1 MMMNLPKISIITVV
15 FNSEKLIEQTI
26 LNVIGQSYKN
36 IEYIIIDGGSK
47 DKTLE
52 IIKKY
57 NSQIAKWISEPD
69 KGLYDAM
76 NKGIRLA
83 TGDYVW
89 FMNSGDLFYEADT
102 LKKIVEN
109 YTPNSEVYY
118 GQTAIINVDNEITG
132 MRHKTAPKVLTW
144 KSLRM
149 GMVVCHQAFM
159 VKREICDLFDLQY
172 KHAADIDWMIRVLK
186 KSRRNVFT
194 DMILCRFLSDGHSAK
209 YRKHGL
215 KERFN
220 IQKKHYGLFTTIV
233 FHGIIFIQ
241 NLFRRIF

>member
-1 MMMNLPKISIITVV
+1 MNKPKISIITVV
-15 FNSEKLIEQTI
+15 FNSEKLIERTI
-26 LNVIGQSYKN
+26 LNVIQQSYSN
-36 IEYIIIDGGSK
+36 IEYIIIDGGSR
-47 DKTLE
+47 DNTLS

-57 NSQIAKWISEPD
+57 ESKIAVIVSEAD

-89 FMNSGDLFYEADT
+89 FMNSGDLFYETDT

-109 YTPNSEVYY
+109 FSAGADVYY
-118 GQTAIINVDNEITG
+118 GQTAIINENNEITG
-132 MRHKTAPKVLTW
+132 MRHKTAPKILTW

-159 VKREICDLFDLQY
+159 VKRDICEPFDLQY

-186 KSRRNVFT
+186 KSKHIVFT
-194 DMILCRFLSDGHSAK
+194 DLILCRFLSDGHSAK
-209 YRKHGL
+209 YRKYGL
-215 KERFN
+215 KERFS
-220 IQKKHYGLFTTIV
+220 IQKKHYGLFITIV
-233 FHGIIFIQ
+233 FHIIILFQ
-241 NLFRRIF
+241 NLFRRFF